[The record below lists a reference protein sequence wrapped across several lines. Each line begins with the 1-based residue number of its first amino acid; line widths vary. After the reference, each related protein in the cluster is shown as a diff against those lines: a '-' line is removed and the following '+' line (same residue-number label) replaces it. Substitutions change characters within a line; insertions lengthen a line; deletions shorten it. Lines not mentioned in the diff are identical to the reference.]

1 MKTALGRT
9 AYGQRAR
16 LSSINVLLVDA
27 DDRMVQLLRK
37 ALTSLGFGAI
47 YLARNGQEAIQ
58 QLASKPVDLV
68 ITDWDMEPMTGI
80 EFIHYIRW
88 NRLSPNRQLPI
99 IMLTGKA
106 KRPQVEEAR
115 DTGATEF
122 LVKPFTVRT
131 LCDRIMLVVDQP
143 RNFILTSSYAGPD
156 RRRRQQPLQGKSNR
170 RRDEDKLLAKN
181 ENVSVYQKENEEITI
196 IDADF
201 SIKEKIGSHVTLDD
215 IFNVENIARAQRI
228 IHQSRGDYLDW
239 VVNDLTRLDLAFKR
253 LETFPR
259 HDRDEVAAV
268 RDVALHIKSQAGVFD
283 YTLASQVADS
293 LYDLCLPRSHFSPS
307 AILAG
312 RKHVDALFVIFQRNI
327 QGSGGTVGEDLR
339 KSLSALCEVVKD

>member
-1 MKTALGRT
+1 MKTALGHT
-9 AYGQRAR
+9 AYGQRTR
-16 LSSINVLLVDA
+16 LSSINVLLIDG
-27 DDRMVQLLRK
+27 DDRMIQLLRK
-37 ALTSLGFGAI
+37 VLTSLGFGAI

-58 QLASKPVDLV
+58 HLGSKPVDLV

-115 DTGATEF
+115 DTGTTEF

-131 LCDRIMLVVDQP
+131 LCDRIMLVIEQP
-143 RNFILTSSYAGPD
+143 RSFVLASSYVGPD

-170 RRDEDKLLAKN
+170 RTEEEKLLAKN
-181 ENVSVYQKENEEITI
+181 NNISVYQKDEEEITI

-201 SIKEKIGSHVTLDD
+201 SIKEKIGSHITLDD
-215 IFNVENIARAQRI
+215 IFNAENIARAQRI

-239 VVNDLTRLDLAFKR
+239 VVNDLTRLDFAFTR
-253 LETFPR
+253 LETLPR

-268 RDVALHIKSQAGVFD
+268 RDIALHIKSQAGVFD

-293 LYDLCLPRSHFSPS
+293 LYDLCLPRSHLS
-307 AILAG
+307 ASALLAG
-312 RKHVDALFVIFQRNI
+312 RKHVDALYVIFQRNI
-327 QGSGGTVGEDLR
+327 QGSGGSIGEELR
-339 KSLSALCEVVKD
+339 SSLAALCDVVKD